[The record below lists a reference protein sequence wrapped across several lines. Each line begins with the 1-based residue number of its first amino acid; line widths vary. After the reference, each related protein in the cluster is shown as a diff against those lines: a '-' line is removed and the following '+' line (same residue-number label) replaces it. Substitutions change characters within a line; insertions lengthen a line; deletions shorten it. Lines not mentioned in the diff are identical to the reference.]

1 MCVGYRAWPNTT
13 GTVYILKTYELK
25 LSTGGSQSL
34 PLQSEKWSSSGTS
47 CGKGSVQ
54 VKCIKKGGKYFE
66 LTKCYL
72 VNKNF
77 NKNQRHCSAQQIHF
91 FFYGKIG
98 NSKNCHLQMWNGW
111 KLKLTIFF
119 SIKFL
124 LGYYQLEPMFFDK
137 QV

>member
-1 MCVGYRAWPNTT
+1 MCVWSNMCVWYRVWPNTT

-66 LTKCYL
+66 LTK
-72 VNKNF
+72 
-77 NKNQRHCSAQQIHF
+77 
-91 FFYGKIG
+91 
-98 NSKNCHLQMWNGW
+98 
-111 KLKLTIFF
+111 
-119 SIKFL
+119 
-124 LGYYQLEPMFFDK
+124 
-137 QV
+137 